1 MTYRLTLPYS
11 EFQEIMCEDMMT
23 AQFNPFVDE
32 EGNIEIEYKY
42 GEYKNGK
49 SLIKFSV
56 PGLDETFGVRY
67 TGSSLF
73 AMWWSGVTDGVED
86 EPNNLSDDD

>member
-1 MTYRLTLPYS
+1 
-11 EFQEIMCEDMMT
+11 MT

-42 GEYKNGK
+42 GDYKNGK
-49 SLIKFSV
+49 SLIKFRV
-56 PGLDETFGVRY
+56 PGLDKTFGIRY
-67 TGSSLF
+67 GGSSPF

-86 EPNNLSDDD
+86 ESNNLSDDD